1 MKRRFALLFA
11 LVALAAASAKTY
23 SIHLYQP
30 AMLGNSELAAGDYKL
45 EVDGQKAVL
54 KNGRIDAEAP
64 VKIETTGKK
73 FASNTVRMEDHDG
86 KMHIVAIG
94 LSGTT
99 TRLVFQP

>member
-1 MKRRFALLFA
+1 MKSKFALLFA

-30 AMLGNSELAAGDYKL
+30 AMLGNSELQPGDYKL

-54 KNGRIDAEAP
+54 KNGKVDAEAP
-64 VKIETTGKK
+64 VKIENSEKK
-73 FASNTVRMEDHDG
+73 FDSNTVRLEDHG
-86 KMHIVAIG
+86 GTMHIVAIG
-94 LSGTT
+94 LRGPT